1 MFTIHYLDQGNTAQ
15 KKQRTEQFTFEL
27 GSPAKSAS
35 PVAQSASV
43 AQSTPVAHSTPK
55 LPSASPNLCD
65 TSFPS
70 PVSRM
75 SDDVVQ
81 PHPSPTTNIVI
92 NLDNYSNNKSADQG
106 NSSNKVNCVHNS
118 VVQVCF
124 VLDTFK

>member
-1 MFTIHYLDQGNTAQ
+1 MFTMHYLDQGNTAQ

-27 GSPAKSAS
+27 GSPARSAS
-35 PVAQSASV
+35 PV

-70 PVSRM
+70 PVSSM
-75 SDDVVQ
+75 SNDVVQ

-124 VLDTFK
+124 CTGYF